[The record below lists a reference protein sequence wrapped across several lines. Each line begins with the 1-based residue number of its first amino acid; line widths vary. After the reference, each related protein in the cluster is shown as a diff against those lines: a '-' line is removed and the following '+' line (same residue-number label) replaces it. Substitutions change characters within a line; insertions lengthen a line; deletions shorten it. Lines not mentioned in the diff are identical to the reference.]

1 MPFAL
6 SWVDHDQEARNR
18 VLEALSLLEERESRD
33 ELGLGQIRDSLS
45 DLLFPGTNT
54 VQTRLRYFLIVPW
67 VYRALEEEGVAGG
80 EIWAKGRELELDVAE
95 HLRATGEAG
104 VFGRR
109 AGRRLRRLPS
119 SVYWLG
125 LGSWGL
131 LRGAGGQNG
140 SGMWHQ
146 GLPARPRGFPR
157 LGTLALDS
165 AEAEY
170 LQDRVTQAVP
180 ESLLAHLFLIAR
192 PAKCRFVWQHPDYAE
207 FPPARRAELEH
218 ARLFSEVIYG
228 APLLYNLLLA
238 RRAQPAKGSPRE
250 DKTAEYQDAL
260 KEWSAGLDR
269 LALAGWS
276 VSEFWATVRR
286 NRRINP
292 GAQAFVNL
300 WIDYARSGV
309 LDVNEHGYPAD
320 DSGPARLVRRRE
332 KALKRERSRF
342 RNRRMLDQW
351 SGGSGVY
358 RMDFRWSTVHEY
370 LRELA
375 AGLEHA

>member
-1 MPFAL
+1 MPFTL

-18 VLEALSLLEERESRD
+18 VQKILALLEERESRD

-45 DLLFPGTNT
+45 DLLFPGTST

-67 VYRALEEEGVAGG
+67 VYRALEEKGVAGG
-80 EIWAKGRELELDVAE
+80 EIWARGRDLELEVAE
-95 HLRATGEAG
+95 HLRATDEAG

-131 LRGAGGQNG
+131 LRGAGGQHG
-140 SGMWHQ
+140 SSIWHQ
-146 GLPARPRGFPR
+146 GLPARPPGFPR
-157 LGTLALDS
+157 LATLALDS

-170 LQDRVTQAVP
+170 LQDRVTQSVP
-180 ESLLAHLFLIAR
+180 DSLLAHLFLIAR
-192 PAKCRFVWQHPDYAE
+192 PAKSRFAWQHPDYAG
-207 FPPARRAELEH
+207 FPPAHKAELEH

-238 RRAQPAKGSPRE
+238 RRAPRK
-250 DKTAEYQDAL
+250 DKIAEYHDAL
-260 KEWSAGLDR
+260 EEWSADLDR
-269 LALAGWS
+269 TALDSWS
-276 VSEFWATVRR
+276 LSDFWSTVRR
-286 NRRINP
+286 RRRINH
-292 GAQAFVNL
+292 GAQHFVNR
-300 WIDYARSGV
+300 WIDHARSGA
-309 LDVNEHGYPAD
+309 LDVREHGVPAD
-320 DSGPARLVRRRE
+320 DSAPARLVRKRE

-351 SGGSGVY
+351 SGGAGVY
-358 RMDFRWSTVHEY
+358 RMDFRWYTVREY

-375 AGLEHA
+375 TGLGQV

>member
-18 VLEALSLLEERESRD
+18 VQKILTLLGERESRD

-45 DLLFPGTNT
+45 DLLFPGTST

-80 EIWAKGRELELDVAE
+80 EIWARGRDRELEVAE

-131 LRGAGGQNG
+131 LRGTGGQNG
-140 SGMWHQ
+140 SSIWHQ
-146 GLPARPRGFPR
+146 GLPARPPGFPR

-170 LQDRVTQAVP
+170 LRDRVTQSVP
-180 ESLLAHLFLIAR
+180 DSLLAHLFLMAR
-192 PAKCRFVWQHPDYAE
+192 PAKCRFAWEHPDCAG
-207 FPPARRAELEH
+207 FPPAHKAELEH

-238 RRAQPAKGSPRE
+238 RRAQRE
-250 DKTAEYQDAL
+250 DRIAEYEDAL
-260 KEWSAGLDR
+260 ETWSTGLNR
-269 LALAGWS
+269 TALASWS
-276 VSEFWATVRR
+276 VPDFWSTVCRT
-286 NRRINP
+286 RRINP
-292 GAQAFVNL
+292 GARGFVNR
-300 WIDYARSGV
+300 WIDHARSGALNV
-309 LDVNEHGYPAD
+309 RERGTPAD
-320 DSGPARLVRRRE
+320 DSVPARLVRRRE

-351 SGGSGVY
+351 SGGAGVY
-358 RMDFRWSTVHEY
+358 RMDFRWYRVRGY

-375 AGLEHA
+375 AGLGHE

>member
-18 VLEALSLLEERESRD
+18 VQKVLALLEERESRD

-45 DLLFPGTNT
+45 DLLFPGTST

-80 EIWAKGRELELDVAE
+80 EIWARGRDLELEVAE
-95 HLRATGEAG
+95 HLRGTGEAG

-119 SVYWLG
+119 SVYWVG

-131 LRGAGGQNG
+131 LRGAGGQGG
-140 SGMWHQ
+140 SSIWHQ
-146 GLPARPRGFPR
+146 GLPARPPGFPR
-157 LGTLALDS
+157 LRTLALDS

-170 LQDRVTQAVP
+170 LQDRVTQSVP
-180 ESLLAHLFLIAR
+180 DSLLAHLFLIAR
-192 PAKCRFVWQHPDYAE
+192 PAKCRFAWQHPDYAG
-207 FPPARRAELEH
+207 FPAAHKAALEH

-238 RRAQPAKGSPRE
+238 RLAQGKDRI
-250 DKTAEYQDAL
+250 AEYQDAL
-260 KEWSAGLDR
+260 EKWSADLDR
-269 LALAGWS
+269 TALDSWS
-276 VSEFWATVRR
+276 LSDFWSTVRR
-286 NRRINP
+286 RRRINH
-292 GAQAFVNL
+292 GALQFVNR
-300 WIDYARSGV
+300 WIDHARSGA
-309 LDVNEHGYPAD
+309 LDVREHGVPAD
-320 DSGPARLVRRRE
+320 DSAPARLVRKRE
-332 KALKRERSRF
+332 QALKRERSRF

-351 SGGSGVY
+351 NGGAGVY
-358 RMDFRWSTVHEY
+358 RTDYRWYKVRAY

-375 AGLEHA
+375 AGLGQG